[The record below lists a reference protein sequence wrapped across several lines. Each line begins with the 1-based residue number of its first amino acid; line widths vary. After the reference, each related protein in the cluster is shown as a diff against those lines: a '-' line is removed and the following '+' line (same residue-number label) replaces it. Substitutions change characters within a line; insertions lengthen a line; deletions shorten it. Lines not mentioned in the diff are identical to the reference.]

1 MLLKA
6 IEVLPASVDAD
17 VCRKRPVALLDGEH
31 VLRRL
36 VQRGARVVAG
46 IAFLVDGLVV
56 SLRPA
61 KSAASKAIR
70 LADSRCGFRLL
81 AVTHVSLV

>member
-17 VCRKRPVALLDGEH
+17 VCRKRPVALLAGEH

-36 VQRGARVVAG
+36 VQRGARVSRYTLVG
-46 IAFLVDGLVV
+46 EWRFLHCEEVVIVRGGLLVQDQV
-56 SLRPA
+56 
-61 KSAASKAIR
+61 KSPIFYTYR
-70 LADSRCGFRLL
+70 I
-81 AVTHVSLV
+81 